1 MIEVQGITKRF
12 GSLEVLRGIDFRLY
26 PGKVNMIIGASG
38 CGKSVLVKCMVG
50 LHKPD
55 SGKVLY
61 EGTDFWH
68 ASENEKR
75 EIRKA
80 IGMLFQSGAIFDS
93 MTVEQN
99 VGFPMRIFTR
109 ASEGEIRD
117 QVAYCLER
125 VGLAGTE
132 KKYPS
137 ELSGGMKKRVGIARA
152 IVLNPKYLIC
162 DEPNSGLDPQTARK
176 IDELI
181 QEITYESQTI
191 TLVVTHDMQSVISI
205 GDNIMFLYEGYK
217 YWEGNRT
224 QIRGAG
230 EYPAFYDFVA
240 ASGLLAARS
249 LFD

>member
-1 MIEVQGITKRF
+1 MIEIRGITKRF
-12 GSLEVLRGIDFRLY
+12 GNLEVLRGIDFCFH
-26 PGKVNMIIGASG
+26 PNKVNMIIGASG

-50 LHKPD
+50 LYRPD
-55 SGKVLY
+55 SGEVLY
-61 EGTDFWH
+61 EGKSFWRS
-68 ASENEKR
+68 SENQKR

-80 IGMLFQSGAIFDS
+80 VGMLFQSGAIFDS
-93 MTVEQN
+93 MTVAEN
-99 VGFPMRIFTR
+99 VAFPMRIFTQ

-117 QVAYCLER
+117 RVAYCLER
-125 VGLAGTE
+125 VGLAGTQ

-137 ELSGGMKKRVGIARA
+137 ELSGGMKRRVGIARA

-162 DEPNSGLDPQTARK
+162 DEPNSGLDPQTSRK

-191 TLVVTHDMQSVISI
+191 TLVVTHDMQSVITI
-205 GDNIMFLYEGYK
+205 GDNIMFLYEGRK

-224 QIRGAG
+224 QIRQAK

-240 ASGLLAARS
+240 ASGLLAAHS
-249 LFD
+249 LFA